1 MSTRT
6 TRLALAAGILAAGF
20 GAATANA
27 DVIATLTYD
36 DLGGSFTRN
45 GAGTGGAFV
54 ARAVD
59 LAGALQTSGAT
70 SRIIP
75 TQGNADFAP
84 GFVSAANPADAV
96 INIGTLFTG
105 PGTASGNGNFVATD
119 IDGDTV
125 TGDLSGEWTTPGAG
139 ILFFNGALTNVR
151 MNGQTFNGNTGSWDM
166 NLPGGPIFE
175 GAIVQLTFSGSGFFD
190 QNFTNRATGTTLQIV
205 PAPGALALLGLGGLV
220 AARRR
225 TR

>member
-6 TRLALAAGILAAGF
+6 TRLMLAAGALIAGF
-20 GAATANA
+20 AGAANA

-36 DLGGSFTRN
+36 DLAGSYR
-45 GAGTGGAFV
+45 GDGPTGVFS
-54 ARAVD
+54 ARAVS
-59 LAGALQTSGAT
+59 LPGVLQSSGAT
-70 SRIIP
+70 SRIVP

-84 GFVSAANPADAV
+84 GFVAGADPADFIIT
-96 INIGTLFTG
+96 INTTVTG
-105 PGTASGNGNFVATD
+105 PGTATGAGSFTATD

-125 TGDLSGEWTTPGAG
+125 TGTLIGDWTSAGAG
-139 ILFFNGALTNVR
+139 ILFFNGALSNVLL
-151 MNGQTFNGNTGSWDM
+151 NGQTFNGNTGSWDM
-166 NLPGGPIFE
+166 NLPGQAPFD

-190 QNFTNRATGTTLQIV
+190 QNFENRATGTTLQIV
-205 PAPGALALLGLGGLV
+205 PAPGALALLGLGGLA